1 MIKII
6 YPNIVIE
13 TITDKVTMDN
23 YGKQDYVVFDTNGD
37 YLFTM
42 YHQFITLPIAEGLC
56 SADMKSDLLEWYKI
70 DTSFDTEE
78 GKLIAQQVIAFL
90 QAQDSQE
97 EEHLYE
103 YVDAFAEGLAKLGEH

>member
-13 TITDKVTMDN
+13 TITDKVTIDN
-23 YGKQDYVVFDTNGD
+23 YGKQDYVVFDINGD

-56 SADMKSDLLEWYKI
+56 SRNMKKCNTAISTYLKNEKYHTIVINNFLNDL
-70 DTSFDTEE
+70 
-78 GKLIAQQVIAFL
+78 
-90 QAQDSQE
+90 
-97 EEHLYE
+97 
-103 YVDAFAEGLAKLGEH
+103 

>member
-13 TITDKVTMDN
+13 TITDKVTINN

-42 YHQFITLPIAEGLC
+42 YHQFMTLPIAEGLC
-56 SADMKSDLLEWYKI
+56 SGDMKKCNTAISTYLKNEKYHTI
-70 DTSFDTEE
+70 
-78 GKLIAQQVIAFL
+78 VINNFL
-90 QAQDSQE
+90 NN
-97 EEHLYE
+97 L
-103 YVDAFAEGLAKLGEH
+103 

>member
-13 TITDKVTMDN
+13 TITDKVTINN

-42 YHQFITLPIAEGLC
+42 YHQFMTLLIAEGLC
-56 SADMKSDLLEWYKI
+56 SGDMKKCNTAISTYLKNEKYHTI
-70 DTSFDTEE
+70 
-78 GKLIAQQVIAFL
+78 VINNFL
-90 QAQDSQE
+90 NN
-97 EEHLYE
+97 L
-103 YVDAFAEGLAKLGEH
+103 

>member
-13 TITDKVTMDN
+13 TITDKVTIDN

-56 SADMKSDLLEWYKI
+56 SADMKKCNTAISTYLKNEKYHTI
-70 DTSFDTEE
+70 
-78 GKLIAQQVIAFL
+78 VINNFL
-90 QAQDSQE
+90 NN
-97 EEHLYE
+97 L
-103 YVDAFAEGLAKLGEH
+103 